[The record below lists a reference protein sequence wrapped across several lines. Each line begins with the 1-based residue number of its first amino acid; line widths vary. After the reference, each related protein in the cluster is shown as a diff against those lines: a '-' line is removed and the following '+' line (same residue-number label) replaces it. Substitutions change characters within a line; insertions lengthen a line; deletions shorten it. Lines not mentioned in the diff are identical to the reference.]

1 MIDEKRVYTFIDD
14 HTLRCGAETRFIDL
28 VSEIGEVGKE
38 LLKGTDY
45 NSKELHLSDAMKSEI
60 GDCLF
65 SLFALCQELQIDP
78 EEALANSLAKYKK
91 RFEQHGSIGSG
102 K

>member
-45 NSKELHLSDAMKSEI
+45 NKQAFCLSDATKSEI

-78 EEALANSLAKYKK
+78 EEALANALAKYKK
-91 RFEQHGSIGSG
+91 RFEQRGSISSG

>member
-1 MIDEKRVYTFIDD
+1 MIAEKCVYTFIDN
-14 HTLRCGAETRFIDL
+14 HKLRCGGQARYIDL
-28 VSEIGEVGKE
+28 VSERGEVGEE

-45 NSKELHLSDAMKSEI
+45 NKQAFCLSDATKSEI

-65 SLFALCQELQIDP
+65 SLFALYQELQIDP
-78 EEALANSLAKYKK
+78 EEALANALAKYKK
-91 RFEQHGSIGSG
+91 RFEQRGSIGSG